1 MKKLLWCVIVFAAA
15 FATVV
20 SGACAQAAGETGG
33 SKLLSAAAR
42 KIADENKEAPAEYQK
57 ALDLVKAGNAAKAK
71 GDDANAY
78 CLYGEAV
85 YRLNLIAEK
94 WPNWNRDVVAKQLKN
109 ITGISDKLTAVTC
122 KNLEQM
128 KEAQFRLEVWERQ
141 VLILNKLEKIE
152 KKLDE
157 VDSEY
162 WDKWDKYL
170 KDIWQ
175 TLLDRR

>member
-71 GDDANAY
+71 GDDANA
-78 CLYGEAV
+78 
-85 YRLNLIAEK
+85 
-94 WPNWNRDVVAKQLKN
+94 
-109 ITGISDKLTAVTC
+109 
-122 KNLEQM
+122 
-128 KEAQFRLEVWERQ
+128 
-141 VLILNKLEKIE
+141 
-152 KKLDE
+152 
-157 VDSEY
+157 
-162 WDKWDKYL
+162 
-170 KDIWQ
+170 
-175 TLLDRR
+175 